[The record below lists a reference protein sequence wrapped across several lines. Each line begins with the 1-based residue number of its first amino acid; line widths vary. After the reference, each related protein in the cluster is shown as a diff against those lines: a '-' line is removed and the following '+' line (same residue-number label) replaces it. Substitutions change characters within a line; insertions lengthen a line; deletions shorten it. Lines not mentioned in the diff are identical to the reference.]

1 MAFDSREEGA
11 DVQLVVRAQ
20 AGDIHAFDAL
30 VRRYRR
36 GLTSLVR
43 MQFPDVTADDVVQD
57 ALLTAFKCLP
67 RLQDPTRFA
76 GWLITILRRRAVR
89 SATERAPAT
98 GLDQILLG
106 YLPAMT
112 ERLIA
117 QEQHA
122 SLHRAVARLP
132 NDLAAVVTLYY
143 LDELQIE
150 SIARLLQVPA
160 TTVNWR
166 LRQARVRLQRLAA
179 SCQD

>member
-1 MAFDSREEGA
+1 M
-11 DVQLVVRAQ
+11 QLVIRAQ

-67 RLQDPTRFA
+67 RLQDPTRFT
-76 GWLITILRRRAVR
+76 GWLITIVRRRALR
-89 SATERAPAT
+89 SAAERTPAT

-117 QEQHA
+117 QEQNA

-143 LDELQIE
+143 LDELPIE

-166 LRQARVRLQRLAA
+166 LRQARIRLQRLAA

>member
-11 DVQLVVRAQ
+11 DVQLVIRAQ

-36 GLTSLVR
+36 GLTTLVR

-67 RLQDPTRFA
+67 KLQDPTRFA
-76 GWLITILRRRAVR
+76 GWLSTIVRQGAGR
-89 SATERAPAT
+89 SASKRTPVT

-106 YLPAMT
+106 YLPTMT
-112 ERLIA
+112 ERLIV
-117 QEQHA
+117 QSQHD
-122 SLHRAVARLP
+122 SLHQAIARLP
-132 NDLAAVVTLYY
+132 SELTTVVTLYY
-143 LDELQIE
+143 LDELPIE
-150 SIARLLQVPA
+150 SIARLLQIPA

-166 LRQARVRLQRLAA
+166 LRQARVRLRRLAA